1 MKIDKI
7 ESLKMAEQLSSPSEA
22 LKKLEDQLTCPICL
36 GHLTNPKTLPCLHSF
51 CQHCLQAVPLDL
63 VQSDKYQLPCPTCR
77 SSCELPQTGVAALP
91 TSFLINNLT
100 EVYNLLK
107 KVSGSGDVSC
117 DNCEKKT
124 SASGYCKKCSLF
136 YCHECLDHHQRLKF
150 TSDHKILTLDKIED
164 VADQIPVE
172 KGMKCSN
179 HNKPLSIYC
188 RTCEELICQHCTGH
202 AHEGHEYDALIDAY
216 QRYRQALEIG
226 TVQPLKEE
234 VTRISEALAK
244 LIKRRDQ
251 VTQQGEK
258 VKEEIHTAAQDII
271 KQLHET
277 ERQLTEEVNKAV
289 EIKVGILNEQV
300 KSAESALDQLSE
312 CLQYIEKS
320 LKEETPQEILFSKA
334 QIKNQSTCVVSDIK
348 NIMFVPS
355 EQADITFSKKYSRTI
370 GIPNNIGSIHYSVF
384 PASKVS
390 LSMEQLPLVG
400 RESTCTLS
408 LSSCDGSPVPVP
420 SSLISCSL
428 STPDSKLCIECSVK
442 ESKQTGE
449 YTVTFTPIT
458 RGYHQLQVKKDK
470 SCVRGSPVSIPVS
483 VPPEKRGVP
492 TKVITGLNGPWGVA
506 VTKEGQV
513 IVSEYNVHSVTVFNT
528 KGKKIRFG
536 SNGMGRGQFQRPTGV
551 SVTGN
556 GSILVAD
563 RDNHRIQQF
572 TMDGGYISC
581 VGSKGT
587 GPLQFSSPRGIAVN
601 KITGQVSVADSN
613 NDRIQVLNPD
623 LSFSHMFG
631 TSGSKEGQF
640 DAPWDVT
647 VDNRGMLLIADSDNH
662 RIQQFTADGKFVS
675 MFNTDVKYPVGITS
689 HDGVIYVSHHGNNSV
704 CMYTTNGRYISSI
717 GGKEGTTPQLRCPQ
731 HLTVDTN
738 GYLYVCDYKNF
749 RVLMF

>member
-1 MKIDKI
+1 MSK
-7 ESLKMAEQLSSPSEA
+7 QFFPTSEA
-22 LKKLEDQLTCPICL
+22 LKKLEYKLTCPICL
-36 GHLTNPKTLPCLHSF
+36 EHFTNPKTLPCLHSF

-77 SSCELPQTGVAALP
+77 SSCELPETGVEALP
-91 TSFLINNLT
+91 TFFLINKLT

-124 SASGYCKKCSLF
+124 SASGYCKKCGLF
-136 YCHECLDHHQRLKF
+136 YCDECLDHHQKLRF
-150 TSDHKILTLDKIED
+150 TADHKILTLDKIGD
-164 VADQIPVE
+164 MADQIPVG

-188 RTCEELICQHCTGH
+188 RTCEKLICQYCTGN

-216 QRYRQALEIG
+216 QRNRQELEIG
-226 TVQPLKEE
+226 TVQPLKEQ

-258 VKEEIHTAAQDII
+258 VKEEIHTAAQDIV

-289 EIKVGILNEQV
+289 EIKVGILNGQI
-300 KSAESALDQLSE
+300 KSAESALDQLTE
-312 CLQYIEKS
+312 CLKYIEKS
-320 LKEETPQEILFSKA
+320 LHEETPQEMLFSKA
-334 QIKNQSTCVVSDIK
+334 QIKNQSTCVVSDIE
-348 NIMFVPS
+348 NIMFEPS
-355 EQADITFSKKYSRTI
+355 EQADITFSKKYRQTF

-390 LSMEQLPLVG
+390 LSMEQLPLVS

-408 LSSCDGSPVPVP
+408 LSSCDGSPVLVP

-428 STPDSKLCIECSVK
+428 STPDSKLSIECSVK

-458 RGYHQLQVKKDK
+458 SSSHQLHVRIGK
-470 SCVRGSPVSIPVS
+470 SHVRGSPVSIPVS

-513 IVSEYNVHSVTVFNT
+513 IVSEYDVHSVAVFNT

-536 SNGMGRGQFQRPTGV
+536 SKGIGRGQFQGPTGV

-563 RDNHRIQQF
+563 CDNHRIQQF
-572 TMDGGYISC
+572 TMDGGFISC

-601 KITGQVSVADSN
+601 KITGQVFVADTK

-623 LSFSHMFG
+623 LSFSNMFG

-704 CMYTTNGRYISSI
+704 CMYTSNGRYISSI
-717 GGKEGTTPQLRCPQ
+717 GGKDGTFTTLQLKCPQ
-731 HLTVDTN
+731 HLIVDSN
-738 GYLYVCDYKNF
+738 GYLYVCDYINY